1 MKSCGWRRGIILS
14 VGVIL
19 VCVMA
24 TEIFARVVLGL
35 GDPPLTVRDPKIEY
49 MFKPGIYQRFGNA
62 IVYNEYSMRSLPP
75 QRGNVVGDIALV
87 VGDSVVNGGAETDQ
101 SDLASE
107 ILRRSLTA
115 GSWVGNVSAGSWGPA
130 NMAAYLNRFG
140 TFGADHILLV
150 LSSHDLHDVPTFP
163 DDLGVDFPVV
173 RPTFAVEE
181 ALTRYLPRYLPSW
194 LSPLG
199 APSQN
204 VSEGAAK
211 GDLEVRNLIAL
222 LKTSGVHFAVLLHPT
237 VSELGSGPNQD
248 GKSLRHL
255 LETLDVNYID
265 MRRELLPS
273 DYRDT
278 IHLNAVGQKKY
289 ARRFLEVIKIHH
301 NII

>member
-1 MKSCGWRRGIILS
+1 
-14 VGVIL
+14 
-19 VCVMA
+19 MA

-35 GDPPLTVRDPKIEY
+35 GDPPLTIRDPQIEY

-62 IVYNEYSMRSLPP
+62 IVYNEYSMRSLTPP
-75 QRGNVVGDIALV
+75 RGNVDGDIVLV
-87 VGDSVVNGGAETDQ
+87 LGDSVVNGGAQTDQ

-150 LSSHDLHDVPTFP
+150 LSSHDLHDVPTFRK
-163 DDLGVDFPVV
+163 DLGEDFPQV
-173 RPTFAVEE
+173 RPSFAVKE

-194 LSPLG
+194 LSPLEV
-199 APSQN
+199 PSQD
-204 VSEGAAK
+204 VSEVVTK
-211 GDLEVRNLIAL
+211 GDRDVRNLIAL
-222 LKTSGVHFAVLLHPT
+222 LKTSGAHFAVFLHPT
-237 VSELGSGPNQD
+237 VSEIGSGPNQD

-255 LETLDVNYID
+255 LETMDVKYID

-278 IHLNAVGQKKY
+278 IHLNPVGQKKY